1 MTEQEIK
8 DRAPSGTDIGDKLFS
23 LSNLDLINDVKFHKS
38 RMRYK
43 QRKKNSS
50 FSGFKLKPL

>member
-23 LSNLDLINDVKFHKS
+23 LSNLYLINEVKFHKS
-38 RMRYK
+38 RERYK
-43 QRKKNSS
+43 KLKKGSK

>member
-8 DRAPSGTDIGDKLFS
+8 DGAPQVVDIREKLFS
-23 LSNLDLINDVKFHKS
+23 LNSLDLINDVKFHKS
-38 RMRYK
+38 RERYK
-43 QRKKNSS
+43 KLKKGSK